1 MLKNVSIIFGIFL
14 VILVVLYAFAKIVQP
29 SPPIISEDTY
39 FQTLRYFTNSELYE
53 MREEDTRLLHQHLFS
68 LTKTSNAQNYF
79 SDFLEATGRTTGWIE
94 KTNGGWTLL
103 WTENRYGHFA
113 NHHISEDAQH
123 IIIYE
128 LMIPHD
134 SYLTGDTFTW
144 TVSSEGK
151 IQTSDN
157 NTIRLEKEL
166 SHQPAGTV
174 PAVN

>member
-1 MLKNVSIIFGIFL
+1 MLKNASIIFGIFL

-29 SPPIISEDTY
+29 SPQIVSEDTY

-68 LTKTSNAQNYF
+68 LTKTSDAQNYF
-79 SDFLEATGRTTGWIE
+79 SDFLRATGRTTGWVE

-103 WTENRYGHFA
+103 WTENRYGRFA

-134 SYLTGDTFTW
+134 SYLVGDTFTW
-144 TVSSEGK
+144 TVSSKGK
-151 IQTSDN
+151 IQASDN

-166 SHQPAGTV
+166 SQQSAVTV
-174 PAVN
+174 QAVN